1 MTAQDFTRTEI
12 AAIGVALHY
21 IIDHTTDENLEAACA
36 SALEK
41 IEE

>member
-1 MTAQDFTRTEI
+1 MTAKDFTRKEI

-21 IIDHTTDENLEAACA
+21 VIDHTTDENLEAACI

-41 IEE
+41 IEK